1 MYVFYLDFLIV
12 YLHIEYIFKNGQNGQ
27 NGQGK
32 NKRKKFGQKKY
43 DF

>member
-32 NKRKKFGQKKY
+32 IKEKNLDKKI
-43 DF
+43 